1 MLPNEAFSTNFAV
14 DYNTIGGGLTVD
26 DYLESLE
33 TSWSTEV
40 TGFGWA
46 APPVRPS
53 NPPPGNRYH
62 VRVDVLAG
70 GLYGFVSSGGTHAG
84 NVGDNPNTPWNDVD
98 ALASCMV
105 LNRDYTGF
113 PGSPQ
118 RALDA
123 TTAHELNH
131 SIQYGYGALGGSN
144 TPDDLFVEGGATWME
159 DEVYDASDDS
169 HNYLWPAFTQS
180 LGDYDGSPYAAWLML
195 RGLTE
200 RFGTNVAGGGERV
213 LQRFW
218 EATSQGT
225 GNNLSALASALAPEG
240 VTIADAY
247 HDFAV
252 GAAFMRPC
260 GGGYALP
267 TCFEEATAF
276 IANAGGLPPVQGAIG
291 SAGGSFSGSVEDDYA
306 ASWVTLPAGTYPLT
320 LTNTSSGGS
329 LRASA
334 VCDTGTQLVRSPL
347 PAVVGAGA
355 STTLTTFSTAGCV
368 RTLAVITN
376 QQQSTG
382 NPSSSPVRTYT
393 LSSGGGGSLP
403 TLAVADGTVVEGNTG
418 TTPMTFGVT
427 LSSSS
432 TTTVTVAYAT
442 STSKG
447 IGKATAGADYLST
460 SGTLTFAPGETAK
473 TITVSVVGDTAQEL
487 DETFLVTLASPSGA
501 TLADAQATGLIDDDD
516 SGGGGPV
523 TVSIADASGTEG
535 NKATRS
541 LSLLV
546 SLSAPAAAPVTVT
559 ATTSDGTATAPADY
573 TARSATV
580 TIPAGSTSQAFI
592 VTVRGDM
599 VAEPNET
606 FVVTL
611 SAPSGATIADGTATA
626 TIVNDD

>member
-1 MLPNEAFSTNFAV
+1 M
-14 DYNTIGGGLTVD
+14 
-26 DYLESLE
+26 
-33 TSWSTEV
+33 
-40 TGFGWA
+40 
-46 APPVRPS
+46 
-53 NPPPGNRYH
+53 
-62 VRVDVLAG
+62 
-70 GLYGFVSSGGTHAG
+70 
-84 NVGDNPNTPWNDVD
+84 
-98 ALASCMV
+98 
-105 LNRDYTGF
+105 
-113 PGSPQ
+113 
-118 RALDA
+118 
-123 TTAHELNH
+123 
-131 SIQYGYGALGGSN
+131 
-144 TPDDLFVEGGATWME
+144 
-159 DEVYDASDDS
+159 
-169 HNYLWPAFTQS
+169 
-180 LGDYDGSPYAAWLML
+180 
-195 RGLTE
+195 
-200 RFGTNVAGGGERV
+200 
-213 LQRFW
+213 
-218 EATSQGT
+218 
-225 GNNLSALASALAPEG
+225 
-240 VTIADAY
+240 
-247 HDFAV
+247 
-252 GAAFMRPC
+252 
-260 GGGYALP
+260 
-267 TCFEEATAF
+267 
-276 IANAGGLPPVQGAIG
+276 
-291 SAGGSFSGSVEDDYA
+291 
-306 ASWVTLPAGTYPLT
+306 
-320 LTNTSSGGS
+320 
-329 LRASA
+329 
-334 VCDTGTQLVRSPL
+334 
-347 PAVVGAGA
+347 GAGA

-368 RTLAVITN
+368 RSLAVITN

-382 NPSSSPVRTYT
+382 NPSSSPTRTYT

-427 LSSSS
+427 LSSPS

-447 IGKATAGADYLST
+447 TGKATAGADYLST

-523 TVSIADASGTEG
+523 TVSIGDASGAEG
-535 NKATRS
+535 NKGTRS

-580 TIPAGSTSQAFI
+580 TIPSGSTSQVFI

-599 VAEPNET
+599 VSEPNET